1 MFKKRNTP
9 SSSKST
15 SPVPHEF
22 ESDHNDMCEDSIV
35 VENMNDNANPPPVE
49 VNINVNVNEDI
60 EAMHSA
66 LSGDTTENPSIHY
79 EYTQRHPLGQILMKL
94 LHENTKLAEKVHLK
108 GMEMSIDELCTNFYN
123 HQLSEK
129 QKINSKI
136 MQTTANLENSI
147 IAKEMNSHI
156 INQSIAPPQHF
167 SPVPT
172 LLTARQ
178 RADCM
183 KLLPMGS
190 NKFSGSERGTSIVE
204 FLHMLNM
211 IQKNCN
217 LSLPEFYEIMLSSTT
232 GQAYL
237 LIHSWIEGGDDPETI
252 YHNLLV
258 HYDKRLQPEEA
269 RMKLMQY
276 RAPRNSDLAKVEAT
290 IQGLAARAAT
300 NVPPGP
306 SRTANYNMEVVQALV
321 RSLPPASSLIVQNTK
336 AEKSARLGRSIT
348 AAELSRFLNI
358 YRHTIDNDIK
368 AHGVDPREGGFA
380 SKRVMFR
387 AGNNGARKNSA
398 YGVKFNDYGDAPT
411 HHKSQTSQIP
421 VSPRYGHIYQVSHN
435 HGGNKT
441 PAQLAEI
448 RRQNIEMKKAWDDKY
463 GNRSVRPIQRNSGG
477 FNNRQRG
484 NFQKKPFR
492 SGSNYTPQGNS
503 RNYCSLCGKRD
514 HTAIAGCPNMKS
526 DSGAPVSILP
536 CKDTCNACPQYVK
549 PRLSH
554 PEYLCPYRKGGPWG
568 KQ

>member
-9 SSSKST
+9 SSSKSA
-15 SPVPHEF
+15 SPVPLEF
-22 ESDHNDMCEDSIV
+22 ESDHNDMGEDSIV
-35 VENMNDNANPPPVE
+35 NENINFSPPIE
-49 VNINVNVNEDI
+49 VNVNVNVNEEP
-60 EAMHSA
+60 EAMPSA
-66 LSGDTTENPSIHY
+66 LSNDPTENPSIHY

-108 GMEMSIDELCTNFYN
+108 GMEMSVDELCTNFYN

-147 IAKEMNSHI
+147 ISKEMNSHI

-269 RMKLMQY
+269 RVKLMNY

-368 AHGVDPREGGFA
+368 AHGVDPREGLA
-380 SKRVMFR
+380 TKRVMFR

-398 YGVKFNDYGDAPT
+398 YGVRIDRYGEAPT
-411 HHKSQTSQIP
+411 HHKSQASQVP
-421 VSPRYGHIYQVSHN
+421 NSTNYGHIYQVSHN
-435 HGGNKT
+435 PGGSKS
-441 PAQLAEI
+441 PRQLAEI
-448 RRQNIEMKKAWDDKY
+448 KRQNAEMKKAWYEKY
-463 GNRSVRPIQRNSGG
+463 GDRIEKQAQNTSGR

-484 NFQKKPFR
+484 SFQRKPFR
-492 SGSNYTPQGNS
+492 TGSNFTPQGNS
-503 RNYCSLCGKRD
+503 RHYCSLCGKRD
-514 HTAIAGCPNMKS
+514 HTAISGCPNMKS

-536 CKDTCNACPQYVK
+536 CKDTCNACPPYVK